1 MAHARAADPALRIPP
16 RPVVRRPAV
25 AAAPPL
31 GRRIADAVREASL
44 VGIVALSASW
54 GLAELAL
61 LLLGTGPD

>member
-16 RPVVRRPAV
+16 RPVVRRRAV
-25 AAAPPL
+25 SEAPL